1 MNKIAIVL
9 GRGLEGCGVT
19 KYTVELEWWL
29 CEKDYS
35 VTVYVD
41 KSKKWSRNDSHGLIN
56 LVHVNFGKDE
66 FDLKA
71 GFEAMKAAR
80 PVKLSDFTGNIVY

>member
-19 KYTVELEWWL
+19 KYTVELDWWL
-29 CEKDYS
+29 YENNYS

-41 KSKKWSRNDSHGLIN
+41 KSKKFKGSKSKYKNC
-56 LVHVNFGKDE
+56 F
-66 FDLKA
+66 
-71 GFEAMKAAR
+71 
-80 PVKLSDFTGNIVY
+80 

>member
-19 KYTVELEWWL
+19 KYTVELDWWL
-29 CEKDYS
+29 YENNYS

-41 KSKKWSRNDSHGLIN
+41 KSKKWARNDSHGLKN
-56 LVHVNFGKDE
+56 LVHVNFGKNE
-66 FDLKA
+66 FEQVYEGCKSSDLIIFNSFPSV
-71 GFEAMKAAR
+71 G
-80 PVKLSDFTGNIVY
+80 LS